1 MYKRIIFIFIVILV
15 LVRGIY
21 GLFVIN
27 SNKKKINN
35 EITFYELKT
44 SEYFSGVNNGNYYIN
59 SKEELKRFYSLYS
72 NKISIDEDKL
82 SSNTFFIKTI
92 QVGSGSISIS
102 LSDVNLDNNKIN
114 FIVDKNVPEVG
125 TDDMALWY
133 LVAIIPNNMLNDID
147 ISDWNKPS
155 SLVNKNELDK

>member
-1 MYKRIIFIFIVILV
+1 M
-15 LVRGIY
+15 
-21 GLFVIN
+21 
-27 SNKKKINN
+27 
-35 EITFYELKT
+35 
-44 SEYFSGVNNGNYYIN
+44 
-59 SKEELKRFYSLYS
+59 YS
-72 NKISIDEDKL
+72 NKISIEEDKL

-133 LVAIIPNNMLNDID
+133 LVAIIPNNMLEGID
-147 ISDWNKPS
+147 ISDWCKPS
-155 SLVNKNELDK
+155 MIFNNKYFDK

>member
-92 QVGSGSISIS
+92 
-102 LSDVNLDNNKIN
+102 
-114 FIVDKNVPEVG
+114 
-125 TDDMALWY
+125 
-133 LVAIIPNNMLNDID
+133 
-147 ISDWNKPS
+147 
-155 SLVNKNELDK
+155 

>member
-1 MYKRIIFIFIVILV
+1 M
-15 LVRGIY
+15 
-21 GLFVIN
+21 
-27 SNKKKINN
+27 
-35 EITFYELKT
+35 
-44 SEYFSGVNNGNYYIN
+44 
-59 SKEELKRFYSLYS
+59 YS

-102 LSDVNLDNNKIN
+102 LSVVNLDNNKIN